1 MQGVRVDSDYP
12 IQSAKEREEKKK
24 LRATLSSP
32 HIHTHLVL
40 MFCFWLRGLPLCFY
54 CAWAGPASHSLFWRS
69 APSWITRESNF
80 FFLFSQRP
88 LSRGEIRIRP
98 KSSQSYGG

>member
-32 HIHTHLVL
+32 HTPHTTHFVL
-40 MFCFWLRGLPLCFY
+40 MFCFMVKRSSLVLY
-54 CAWAGPASHSLFWRS
+54 CAWAGPVSHSLFWRS
-69 APSWITRESNF
+69 TPSWIAGESKVFFF
-80 FFLFSQRP
+80 FFLKG
-88 LSRGEIRIRP
+88 LSAEE
-98 KSSQSYGG
+98 K